1 MSKTVFITGASRG
14 IGAACAVYFAEKGYD
29 VSINYL
35 SSDAKAEA
43 VAERV
48 RLLGR
53 RAHLAK
59 GDVADSSSVCRM
71 IQEAEKELGT
81 IDVLVNNAAISL
93 PQAVFTDVPE
103 TEWKRMF
110 AVCVDGL
117 FHCTSAVMPG
127 MLRKKQGSVI
137 NISSIWGISG
147 ASCEVH
153 YSAAKAAII
162 GATKALAQEL
172 APSNIRVNCVAPG
185 VIDTDMN
192 SHLSREDM
200 DMLKEET
207 PLGRIGTPED
217 IAKAVYFL
225 ADDSLSGFTTGQVL
239 SPNGGFVV

>member
-1 MSKTVFITGASRG
+1 MNKTVFITGASRG

-29 VSINYL
+29 VAINYL
-35 SSDAKAEA
+35 NSDAKAEA

-48 RLLGR
+48 KACGR
-53 RAHLAK
+53 RVCTLK
-59 GDVADSSSVCRM
+59 GDVADSASVRRM
-71 IQEAEKELGT
+71 VQEAENHFGA
-81 IDVLVNNAAISL
+81 IDVLVNNAAIAL

-103 TEWKRMF
+103 AEWKRMF

-127 MLRKKQGSVI
+127 MIRKKQGSIV

-172 APSNIRVNCVAPG
+172 APSGIRVN
-185 VIDTDMN
+185 
-192 SHLSREDM
+192 
-200 DMLKEET
+200 
-207 PLGRIGTPED
+207 
-217 IAKAVYFL
+217 
-225 ADDSLSGFTTGQVL
+225 
-239 SPNGGFVV
+239 